1 MQFRPMRSITMQ
13 EVKIPVSR
21 RGHKP
26 TDATRRQVEMMMA
39 YGATQAD
46 VCAVLGIT
54 DKTLQ
59 KHYRH
64 EIDTAM
70 IRANAKVAGKLYE
83 KCMEGDT
90 TSIIFWLKTR
100 AKWSEN
106 SISLDSS
113 GNTTITIKSD
123 SDG

>member
-1 MQFRPMRSITMQ
+1 MPAN
-13 EVKIPVSR
+13 KKA
-21 RGHKP
+21 HKP
-26 TDATRRQVEMMMA
+26 TDATRRQVETMMA

-59 KHYRH
+59 KHYRQ
-64 EIDTAM
+64 EIDTAT

-83 KCMEGDT
+83 KCMEGDV

-100 AKWSEN
+100 AKWKTTEN
-106 SISLDSS
+106 VDLTSNEKPLNFKWD
-113 GNTTITIKSD
+113 N
-123 SDG
+123 